1 MAVDIK
7 VKDNVFTFRF
17 LVIKDPFKIDG
28 KFFIKITAHF
38 FIPYNEKNAG
48 EQPV

>member
-28 KFFIKITAHF
+28 KFFIKIARF

-48 EQPV
+48 EQSV